1 MYYICF
7 IKSEIS
13 KQISNFMKHFI
24 LMADIIDSGSKDSR
38 KLMSDFKSVVN
49 SVNEKYCKYI
59 ESPITITLGDEFQG
73 VISDLKTSIE
83 IIIYIEEEFI
93 RSNLNFKLRYVV
105 YQGLIDTLIN
115 NKIAFEMLGPG
126 LTESRER
133 LSRLKISK
141 HRFYVSLDDKNI
153 SEILN
158 NSFLLLEILISKWNP
173 YKDYQTVSYYI
184 DYEDYKKVSVL
195 LNKNRSLVWK
205 RGKSLNIE
213 SYNAIKNIILT
224 ISKLQ
229 YQ

>member
-1 MYYICF
+1 MQYLCF
-7 IKSEIS
+7 SKSEIS
-13 KQISNFMKHFI
+13 GQISNFMKHFI
-24 LMADIIDSGSKDSR
+24 LMADIIDSGAKDSR
-38 KLMSDFKSVVN
+38 KLIREFKSVVN

-73 VISDLKTSIE
+73 VIRDIKTSLE

-93 RSNLNFKLRYVV
+93 RSNLDFKLRYVIYEGV
-105 YQGLIDTLIN
+105 IDTLIN

-126 LTESRER
+126 LTESRNR
-133 LSRLKISK
+133 LSELKMTK

-153 SEILN
+153 SKILN

-173 YKDYQTVSYYI
+173 NKDYQTVSYFI
-184 DYEDYKKVSVL
+184 DYDDYKKVSEL
-195 LNKNRSLVWK
+195 LEKNRSLIWK
-205 RGKSLNIE
+205 REKSLNIE

-229 YQ
+229 NK

>member
-1 MYYICF
+1 
-7 IKSEIS
+7 
-13 KQISNFMKHFI
+13 MKHFI